1 MNAGTHHLTSVGAAA
16 RGDDPA
22 DEVGELLALLSLESE
37 TVQRLARMA
46 SGLQEIQDATF
57 RLSRLDPV
65 AIRQAIQRRGDSLGA
80 VR

>member
-1 MNAGTHHLTSVGAAA
+1 MNAKTGHLTPVDAASGEQA
-16 RGDDPA
+16 A

-46 SGLQEIQDATF
+46 SRLQEIQDAKF

-65 AIRQAIQRRGDSLGA
+65 ASRQAIQRRRDSLGA
-80 VR
+80 DR